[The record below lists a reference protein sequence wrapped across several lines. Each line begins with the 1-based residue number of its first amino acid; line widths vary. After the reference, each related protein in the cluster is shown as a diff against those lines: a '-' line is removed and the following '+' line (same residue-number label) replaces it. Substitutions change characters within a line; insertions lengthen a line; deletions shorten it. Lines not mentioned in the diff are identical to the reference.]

1 MLKDRILI
9 MGKEYNESKFNK
21 QKEELSIC
29 DIMKE
34 DTSKVIKKMESKMPS
49 LFQNYSDL
57 YTEYLHMFDDL
68 FGTCYIAEKEYFD
81 KLNIDQGTL
90 RQIKANSELMKN
102 SYVENIDM
110 AAKFFDEYVKM
121 RVSAIQSF
129 DNYVHVM
136 MESYAKMFSQ
146 FNKSIKPSD

>member
-1 MLKDRILI
+1 
-9 MGKEYNESKFNK
+9 MGKEYDESKPDT
-21 QKEELSIC
+21 QEEGSSIC

-34 DTSKVIKKMESKMPS
+34 DTSEVIKKMESKMPS

-57 YTEYLHMFDDL
+57 YTEYLHMFDDI

-81 KLNIDQGTL
+81 KLNIDQGIL
-90 RQIKANSELMKN
+90 RQIKANSESMKN
-102 SYVENIDM
+102 NYVENIDM

-146 FNKSIKPSD
+146 FNKSAKPSD

>member
-9 MGKEYNESKFNK
+9 MGKEYDESKPDT
-21 QKEELSIC
+21 QEEKLSVC

-34 DTSKVIKKMESKMPS
+34 DTSAIIKKMESKMPS
-49 LFQNYSDL
+49 LFQNYSNL
-57 YTEYLHMFDDL
+57 YTEYLHMFDDI
-68 FGTCYIAEKEYFD
+68 FGTCYISEKEFFD
-81 KLNIDQGTL
+81 KLNIDQGIL
-90 RQIKANSELMKN
+90 RQIKTNSESMKN
-102 SYVENIDM
+102 NYVENIDM

-129 DNYVHVM
+129 DNYVHMM

>member
-1 MLKDRILI
+1 
-9 MGKEYNESKFNK
+9 MGKEYDESKFNK
-21 QKEELSIC
+21 QKEGSSIC

-34 DTSKVIKKMESKMPS
+34 DTSEVIKKMESKMPS

-57 YTEYLHMFDDL
+57 YTEYLHMFDDI

-81 KLNIDQGTL
+81 KLNIDQGIL
-90 RQIKANSELMKN
+90 RQIKANSESMKN
-102 SYVENIDM
+102 NYVENVDM
-110 AAKFFDEYVKM
+110 ATKFFDEYVKM
-121 RVSAIQSF
+121 RISAIQSF

-136 MESYAKMFSQ
+136 MELRAKVLSQ

>member
-1 MLKDRILI
+1 

-34 DTSKVIKKMESKMPS
+34 DTSEVIKKMESKMPS

-57 YTEYLHMFDDL
+57 YTEYLHMFDDV

-81 KLNIDQGTL
+81 KLDIDQGIL
-90 RQIKANSELMKN
+90 QQIKINSESMKN
-102 SYVENIDM
+102 NYVENIDM
-110 AAKFFDEYVKM
+110 AAKLFDEYVKM
-121 RVSAIQSF
+121 RVSAMQSF

-136 MESYAKMFSQ
+136 MESYAKMLSQ